1 MIEVLLFQY
10 YIVLSIIYQ
19 NIFKGGFFMKLKKM
33 HLPFILITIILSSS
47 IVQFDA
53 FADDTNSF
61 VKGGTTIELSAE
73 ELESKNRIEN
83 DIATVKSDKQNNPE
97 KYVNYSSRNN

>member
-1 MIEVLLFQY
+1 
-10 YIVLSIIYQ
+10 
-19 NIFKGGFFMKLKKM
+19 MKLKKM

-97 KYVNYSSRNN
+97 KYVNYSSRNNSQIEPLATFDDVYEGYTASIKCMVQ